1 MAMGKNTVNAI
12 GAVAAASILA
22 GAWFGAA
29 SPLLNQKK
37 EAESQMVQAEAIGK
51 GYSNKLSGFQGD
63 KNRTIEEASR
73 TIGNFQ
79 SLVSKSIDI
88 ESASRAIAN
97 SLPSGV
103 TLSSFDFGSAQS
115 VAKLKSAPMTI
126 DGYSAPSEFSS
137 TSKPKSAKAQNE
149 TDTVAEAGGSTETAS
164 GPKAVDPNAP
174 ITGFNR
180 VPFTIKVTANSYDDL
195 AKYLDKLK
203 SQPRLMNVVSVD
215 SSKTENVSATIY
227 AFAFAGR

>member
-1 MAMGKNTVNAI
+1 MAIGKNTVNAI
-12 GAVAAASILA
+12 GVVAAASILA

-29 SPLLNQKK
+29 SPLLDQKK
-37 EAESQMVQAEAIGK
+37 EAETQMAQAEIIGK
-51 GYSNKLSGFQGD
+51 GYSNKLSSFQGD

-79 SLVSKSIDI
+79 SLVSKTIDI
-88 ESASRAIAN
+88 ESASRAIAK

-103 TLSSFDFGSAQS
+103 TLTSFDFVSAQS
-115 VAKLKSAPMTI
+115 VSKLSSSPLSI
-126 DGYSAPSEFSS
+126 SGYSAPSEFSG
-137 TSKPKSAKAQNE
+137 TSKPKTEKAQNQ
-149 TDTVAEAGGSTETAS
+149 TDAVTEAGSSTSSTA

-174 ITGFNR
+174 IVGFNR
-180 VPFTIKVTANSYDDL
+180 IPFTIKVTANSYDDL
-195 AKYLDKLK
+195 AKYLDKLR